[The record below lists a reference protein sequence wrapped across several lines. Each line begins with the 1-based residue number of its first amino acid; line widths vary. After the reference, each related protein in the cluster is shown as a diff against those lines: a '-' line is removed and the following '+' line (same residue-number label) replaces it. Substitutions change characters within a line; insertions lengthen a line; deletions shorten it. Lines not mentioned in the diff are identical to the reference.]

1 MVFLEEYTILLN
13 LTAETLRVG
22 KTGLR
27 NNNKVTQTLKYPGT
41 KKVCLSDNFVVL
53 M

>member
-22 KTGLR
+22 KPGLR

>member
-1 MVFLEEYTILLN
+1 MVFLEEYTILLS

-22 KTGLR
+22 KPGLR
-27 NNNKVTQTLKYPGT
+27 NNKVTQTLKYPGT